1 MSAGRETVSAIPVI
15 LLKEGTSRTRGKEA
29 LRLNIMV
36 AKTISEA
43 LKSTLS
49 PKGMQKMLV
58 DPFGDVVI
66 THDGATIMKEM
77 EVEHPTAKMMV
88 DLAKAQEQEV
98 GDGTTTV
105 VILAGE
111 LLSKAQELLDL
122 GIHPTIILEA
132 YRKAAK
138 YAIDVLESK
147 LAEKVQWNDKELLK
161 KVAKIAM
168 GSKLIAAA
176 KDYLAEI
183 VTDAVL
189 SVYEERDGKRVVDL
203 DNIKLE
209 KKEGGSIFDTKL
221 TRGLVIDKEVVHPDM
236 PKLIKDAKIALIE
249 SALEIKKP
257 EISSKIRVVSP
268 TQVNEF
274 LEQEKAMLKEMVDK
288 IAEAGANVVFCQ
300 KGIDDIAQ
308 HFLAKRG
315 IMAVRRVR
323 KSDIEKLAK
332 ATGAS
337 IVVNIKDISPA
348 DLGYAGLVEERRVG
362 EDKMVFVENCKDPKA
377 VSILIRGGS
386 KQVIDEA
393 ERSLH
398 DALSVV
404 RDVVEDGY
412 VVPGGGAVHVFLAL
426 ELDKYAKQLGGK
438 EQIVVEKFAEA
449 LESIPRALIEN
460 SGEDPITMMAE
471 LKKAH
476 VEGRNKYGFDVLK
489 RKVDNMFENDI
500 IEPLRVHKYAI
511 RSAAEFATT
520 VLKVDDII
528 AAAGKVGGKK
538 PESKGEEG
546 SEFGD

>member
-300 KGIDDIAQ
+300 KGIDDVAQ

>member
-1 MSAGRETVSAIPVI
+1 
-15 LLKEGTSRTRGKEA
+15 
-29 LRLNIMV
+29 
-36 AKTISEA
+36 
-43 LKSTLS
+43 
-49 PKGMQKMLV
+49 
-58 DPFGDVVI
+58 
-66 THDGATIMKEM
+66 
-77 EVEHPTAKMMV
+77 
-88 DLAKAQEQEV
+88 
-98 GDGTTTV
+98 
-105 VILAGE
+105 
-111 LLSKAQELLDL
+111 
-122 GIHPTIILEA
+122 
-132 YRKAAK
+132 
-138 YAIDVLESK
+138 
-147 LAEKVQWNDKELLK
+147 
-161 KVAKIAM
+161 
-168 GSKLIAAA
+168 
-176 KDYLAEI
+176 
-183 VTDAVL
+183 
-189 SVYEERDGKRVVDL
+189 
-203 DNIKLE
+203 
-209 KKEGGSIFDTKL
+209 
-221 TRGLVIDKEVVHPDM
+221 
-236 PKLIKDAKIALIE
+236 
-249 SALEIKKP
+249 
-257 EISSKIRVVSP
+257 
-268 TQVNEF
+268 
-274 LEQEKAMLKEMVDK
+274 MVDK

-300 KGIDDIAQ
+300 KGIDDVAQ

-412 VVPGGGAVHVFLAL
+412 VVPGGGAVHVSLAL